1 MGLSA
6 GVAHACSRDYPL
18 LVIHQSGIPQ
28 EQDGLHALL
37 LFVTAKI
44 ALFLFA
50 GRRAASVE
58 GVDMFMK
65 TRQRQAFLSNKVD
78 GEF

>member
-6 GVAHACSRDYPL
+6 GVARACSRDYPL

-28 EQDGLHALL
+28 EQDGLHAYLSL
-37 LFVTAKI
+37 SRPELHYF
-44 ALFLFA
+44 FCA
-50 GRRAASVE
+50 GRKAASVE